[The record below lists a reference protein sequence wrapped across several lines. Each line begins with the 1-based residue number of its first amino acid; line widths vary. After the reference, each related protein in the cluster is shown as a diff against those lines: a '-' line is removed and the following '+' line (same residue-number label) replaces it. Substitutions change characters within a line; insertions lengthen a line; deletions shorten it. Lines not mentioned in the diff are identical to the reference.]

1 MVGVETQYFR
11 SLNRKKTYMTALVL
25 CAGYFLFVSPGLLYF
40 SFSNSVCPRRLTCIV
55 SGLFYDF
62 SAVAYESK

>member
-1 MVGVETQYFR
+1 
-11 SLNRKKTYMTALVL
+11 MTAVVL
-25 CAGYFLFVSPGLLYF
+25 RAGYFLFVSPDLLYL
-40 SFSNSVCPRRLTCIV
+40 SLSNSLCPRRLTCTV